1 MKRTVKKSLSLF
13 PALALLPGLSAPF
26 ADLPGLVQDWAL
38 PTSNAP

>member
-1 MKRTVKKSLSLF
+1 MKRTPKKSLSLF
-13 PALALLPGLSAPF
+13 LALSLLLGPSTPF